1 MADKQYIIFK
11 LNEEKF
17 AASIN
22 HIASI
27 TEYSSITPLPN
38 GPAYVDG
45 LLNLR
50 GDIIPVVNLK
60 KRFKLK
66 EQQMN
71 QKRILI
77 ARKDDVQIG
86 FLVDDASQSM
96 TVVEANVLPPPS
108 IAIKKENRYISE
120 VCVHNDELI
129 IVIDLDKV
137 LTDEEIEEL
146 EELVSL

>member
-1 MADKQYIIFK
+1 MADKQFIVFK

-27 TEYSSITPLPN
+27 TEYASITPLPN

-50 GDIIPVVNLK
+50 GDIIPVINLK
-60 KRFKLK
+60 KRFKMA
-66 EQQMN
+66 EQRMN
-71 QKRILI
+71 EKRILI
-77 ARKDDVQIG
+77 ARKNNILIG

-96 TVVEANVLPPPS
+96 TVDESKVLPPPS
-108 IAIKKENRYISE
+108 IAIKRDNAYISE
-120 VCVHNDELI
+120 VCIHNNELI
-129 IVIDLDKV
+129 LVVDLDKV
-137 LTDEEIEEL
+137 LSDDEIEEIL
-146 EELVSL
+146 QA

>member
-120 VCVHNDELI
+120 VCVHKDELI

-146 EELVSL
+146 VSL

>member
-11 LNEEKF
+11 LNDEKF
-17 AASIN
+17 AANIN

-27 TEYSSITPLPN
+27 TEYTSITPLPN

-60 KRFKLK
+60 KRFKMA
-66 EQQMN
+66 EQKMN
-71 QKRILI
+71 EKRILI
-77 ARKDDVQIG
+77 ARKNNVQIG

-96 TVVEANVLPPPS
+96 TVEESKILPPPK
-108 IAIKKENRYISE
+108 IAIKRENDYISE
-120 VCVHNDELI
+120 VCIYNNELI
-129 IVIDLDKV
+129 IVVDLDRV
-137 LTDEEIEEL
+137 LSEDEINDL
-146 EELVSL
+146 ISL

>member
-1 MADKQYIIFK
+1 MAEKQYIIFK
-11 LNEEKF
+11 LNDEKF
-17 AASIN
+17 AANIN

-27 TEYSSITPLPN
+27 TEYASITPLPN

-60 KRFKLK
+60 KRFNLA
-66 EQQMN
+66 EQRMN

-77 ARKDDVQIG
+77 ARKGDMQIG

-96 TVVEANVLPPPS
+96 SVDTTNILPPPK
-108 IAIKKENRYISE
+108 IAIKRDNAYISE
-120 VCVHNDELI
+120 VCVHKGELI
-129 IVIDLDKV
+129 IVIDLDRV
-137 LTDEEIEEL
+137 LSDEEIVEL
-146 EELVSL
+146 TGL

>member
-11 LNEEKF
+11 LNDEKF
-17 AASIN
+17 AANIN

-60 KRFKLK
+60 KRFKMT
-66 EQQMN
+66 EQKMN
-71 QKRILI
+71 EKRILI
-77 ARKDDVQIG
+77 ARKNNVQIG

-96 TVVEANVLPPPS
+96 TVEESKILPPPQ
-108 IAIKKENRYISE
+108 IAIKKENDYISE
-120 VCVHNDELI
+120 VCIYNNELI
-129 IVIDLDKV
+129 IVVDLDRV
-137 LTDEEIEEL
+137 LSDTEVND
-146 EELVSL
+146 LVLL

>member
-11 LNEEKF
+11 LNDEKF
-17 AASIN
+17 AANIN

-27 TEYSSITPLPN
+27 TEYTSITPLPN

-60 KRFKLK
+60 KRFKMA
-66 EQQMN
+66 EQKMN
-71 QKRILI
+71 EKRILI
-77 ARKDDVQIG
+77 ARKNNVQIG

-96 TVVEANVLPPPS
+96 TVEESKILPPPK
-108 IAIKKENRYISE
+108 IAIKRENDYISE
-120 VCVHNDELI
+120 VCIYNNELI
-129 IVIDLDKV
+129 IVVDLDRV
-137 LTDEEIEEL
+137 LSDDEIND
-146 EELVSL
+146 LVSL

>member
-11 LNEEKF
+11 LNDEKF
-17 AASIN
+17 AANIN

-27 TEYSSITPLPN
+27 TEYTSITPLPN

-60 KRFKLK
+60 KRFKMA
-66 EQQMN
+66 EQKMN
-71 QKRILI
+71 EKRILI
-77 ARKDDVQIG
+77 ARKNNVQIG

-96 TVVEANVLPPPS
+96 TVEESKILPPPQ
-108 IAIKKENRYISE
+108 IAIKRENDYISE
-120 VCVHNDELI
+120 VCIYNNELI
-129 IVIDLDKV
+129 IVVDLDRV
-137 LTDEEIEEL
+137 LSEDEIND
-146 EELVSL
+146 LVSL

>member
-11 LNEEKF
+11 LNDEKF
-17 AASIN
+17 AANIN

-27 TEYSSITPLPN
+27 TEYTSITPLPN

-60 KRFKLK
+60 KRFKMA
-66 EQQMN
+66 EQKMN
-71 QKRILI
+71 EKRILI
-77 ARKDDVQIG
+77 ARKDNVQIG

-96 TVVEANVLPPPS
+96 TVEESKILPPPQ
-108 IAIKKENRYISE
+108 IAIKRENDYISE
-120 VCVHNDELI
+120 VCIYNNELI
-129 IVIDLDKV
+129 IVVDLDRV
-137 LTDEEIEEL
+137 LSEDEIND
-146 EELVSL
+146 LVSL

>member
-1 MADKQYIIFK
+1 MADKQYIIFR
-11 LNEEKF
+11 LNDEKF

-38 GPAYVDG
+38 GPAYIDG

-60 KRFKLK
+60 KRFKMV

-77 ARKDDVQIG
+77 ARKNDLQIG

-96 TVVEANVLPPPS
+96 SVEASKILPPPL
-108 IAIKKENRYISE
+108 IAIKKDNAYISE
-120 VCVHNDELI
+120 VCVHKDELI

-137 LTDEEIEEL
+137 LSDDEL
-146 EELVSL
+146 EMISSL

>member
-1 MADKQYIIFK
+1 MADKQYIIFT
-11 LNEEKF
+11 LNDEKF
-17 AASIN
+17 AANIN

-60 KRFKLK
+60 KRFKMA
-66 EQQMN
+66 EQKMN
-71 QKRILI
+71 EKRILI
-77 ARKDDVQIG
+77 ARKDNVQIG

-96 TVVEANVLPPPS
+96 TVEESKIFPPPQ
-108 IAIKKENRYISE
+108 IAIKKENDYISE
-120 VCVHNDELI
+120 VCIYNNELI
-129 IVIDLDKV
+129 IVVDLDKV
-137 LTDEEIEEL
+137 LSADEVND
-146 EELVSL
+146 LVLL

>member
-1 MADKQYIIFK
+1 MAEKQYIVFK

-17 AASIN
+17 AANIN

-27 TEYSSITPLPN
+27 TEYASITSLPN

-60 KRFKLK
+60 KRFKMA
-66 EQQMN
+66 ETTARD
-71 QKRILI
+71 KRILI
-77 ARKDDVQIG
+77 ARKDDVLIG

-96 TVVEANVLPPPS
+96 SVDESDVLPPPK
-108 IAIKKENRYISE
+108 IAIKRDNAYISE
-120 VCVHNDELI
+120 VCVHKNELI
-129 IVIDLDKV
+129 IVIDLDKI
-137 LTDEEIEEL
+137 LSDEEINEIL
-146 EELVSL
+146 DIN

>member
-11 LNEEKF
+11 LNDEKF
-17 AASIN
+17 AANIN

-27 TEYSSITPLPN
+27 TEYASITSLPN

-60 KRFKLK
+60 KRFKMA

-77 ARKDDVQIG
+77 ARKDHFQIG

-96 TVVEANVLPPPS
+96 TVSAENILPPPK
-108 IAIKKENRYISE
+108 IAIKRENQYISE
-120 VCVHNDELI
+120 VCVHQGELI

-137 LTDEEIEEL
+137 LSDDEIDEITGL
-146 EELVSL
+146 

>member
-1 MADKQYIIFK
+1 MAEKQYIVFK
-11 LNEEKF
+11 LNDEKF
-17 AASIN
+17 AANIN

-27 TEYSSITPLPN
+27 TDYASITSLPN

-60 KRFKLK
+60 KRFK
-66 EQQMN
+66 MTDTVARD
-71 QKRILI
+71 KRILI
-77 ARKDDVQIG
+77 ARRDDILIG

-96 TVVEANVLPPPS
+96 SVDEKDVLPPPK
-108 IAIKKENRYISE
+108 IAIKKENAYISE
-120 VCVHNDELI
+120 VCIHNNELI

-137 LTDEEIEEL
+137 LSEDEISEIL
-146 EELVSL
+146 EIN

>member
-11 LNEEKF
+11 LNDEKF
-17 AASIN
+17 AANIN

-27 TEYSSITPLPN
+27 TEYTSITPLPN

-60 KRFKLK
+60 KRFKMA
-66 EQQMN
+66 EQKMN
-71 QKRILI
+71 EKRILI
-77 ARKDDVQIG
+77 ASKNNVQIG

-96 TVVEANVLPPPS
+96 TVEESKILPPPQ
-108 IAIKKENRYISE
+108 IAIKRENDYISE
-120 VCVHNDELI
+120 VCIYNNELI
-129 IVIDLDKV
+129 IVVDLDRV
-137 LTDEEIEEL
+137 LSEDEIND
-146 EELVSL
+146 LVSL

>member
-11 LNEEKF
+11 LNDEKF
-17 AASIN
+17 AANIN

-60 KRFKLK
+60 KRFKMT
-66 EQQMN
+66 EQKMN
-71 QKRILI
+71 EKRILI
-77 ARKDDVQIG
+77 GRKNNVQIG

-96 TVVEANVLPPPS
+96 TVEESKILPPPK
-108 IAIKKENRYISE
+108 IAIKKENDYISE
-120 VCVHNDELI
+120 VCIYNNELI
-129 IVIDLDKV
+129 IVVDLDKV
-137 LTDEEIEEL
+137 LSEDEVNDL
-146 EELVSL
+146 GLL